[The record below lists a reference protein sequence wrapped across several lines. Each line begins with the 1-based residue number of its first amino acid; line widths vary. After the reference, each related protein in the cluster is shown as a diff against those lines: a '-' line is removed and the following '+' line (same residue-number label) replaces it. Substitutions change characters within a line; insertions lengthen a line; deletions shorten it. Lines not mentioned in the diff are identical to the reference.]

1 MKCEQSAVE
10 MLAMD
15 MAGQNRNPQGLN
27 LAADAIWREPLQHM
41 AQKPWT
47 RLQLRLLV
55 LYFRR
60 YVLEFRGL
68 EHILPDCDPFILAP
82 NHNQKLEAVLLPTLL
97 IYLRHGKLIHFL
109 SDWNFRMI
117 PVLASMLRRSGTIVL
132 MNKSAR
138 PRFLNV
144 LKPLFDPGVPGWVR
158 AQQKLEEKASVGI
171 YVEGTINR
179 NPTQLLRGYS
189 GASRL
194 SLTTRVPVVP
204 VGITFPTV
212 ASNAAIPEWTP
223 MVIHIGSP
231 MHPPSIAGAE
241 PSSDEI
247 KQWHQQI
254 MLAISRLSG
263 KQWRPDVKRKLS

>member
-1 MKCEQSAVE
+1 MKCEQSVDGSLVME
-10 MLAMD
+10 MGNHCESAPSLSLT
-15 MAGQNRNPQGLN
+15 PK
-27 LAADAIWREPLQHM
+27 AIWRERLQHM
-41 AQKPWT
+41 AHQPIT
-47 RLQLRLLV
+47 RYQLKLLM
-55 LYFRR
+55 LTFRR
-60 YVLEFRGL
+60 YVLEIKGL
-68 EHILPDCDPFILAP
+68 EHIKPECDPFILAP
-82 NHNQKLEAVLLPTLL
+82 NHNQKLEAVLLPALL

-138 PRFLNV
+138 PRFLNI

-179 NPTQLLRGYS
+179 HPKLLLRGYS
-189 GASRL
+189 GASKL

-204 VGITFPTV
+204 VGISFPAV
-212 ASNAAIPEWTP
+212 ADTPIPEWTP
-223 MVIHIGSP
+223 MAIHIGEPMSP
-231 MHPPSIAGAE
+231 PNILSNE

-247 KQWHQQI
+247 KQWHAQI
-254 MLAISRLSG
+254 MLAISRLSH
-263 KQWRPDVKRKLS
+263 KQWRPDAKRRLS

>member
-1 MKCEQSAVE
+1 
-10 MLAMD
+10 MD
-15 MAGQNRNPQGLN
+15 STGEYKGPPGLN
-27 LAADAIWREPLQHM
+27 LAAGAIWRKPLHYM
-41 AQKPWT
+41 AGQPWT

-60 YVLEFRGL
+60 YVLEFKGI
-68 EHILPDCDPFILAP
+68 EHVLPNRDPFILAP
-82 NHNQKLEAVLLPTLL
+82 NHSQKLEAVLLPTLL
-97 IYLRHGKLIHFL
+97 IYLRQGKLIHFL

-138 PRFLNV
+138 PRFLNA

-158 AQQKLEEKASVGI
+158 AQQQLEAQAPVGI

-179 NPTQLLRGYS
+179 NPGLLLRGYS

-194 SLTTRVPVVP
+194 SLATRIPVVP
-204 VGITFPTV
+204 VGITFPT
-212 ASNAAIPEWTP
+212 APAGLPIPEWTP
-223 MVIHIGSP
+223 MAIHVGSP
-231 MHPPSIAGAE
+231 MHPPPIAGAE
-241 PSSDEI
+241 PDSGEI